1 MTVAPYVVGWFMVVF
16 QALHSDRTRDRGWH
30 IMGSCA
36 VSFTGYLILAT
47 SVQKSVGAAYFA
59 LFLVVGGN
67 YSLFPLVMC
76 VFSLSGSNRCI
87 SLTLIVTG
95 AGQQTPSRQHPN
107 EVSALR
113 LSSRFPT
120 VSPCESHFQFRYRSS
135 LTWSI
140 YSASPQIYF
149 DPEDEYR
156 KGHAISA
163 G

>member
-1 MTVAPYVVGWFMVVF
+1 
-16 QALHSDRTRDRGWH
+16 
-30 IMGSCA
+30 MGSSA

-67 YSLFPLVMC
+67 WSLFALTLY
-76 VFSLSGSNRCI
+76 VFFLPGSNCRT

-107 EVSALR
+107 EASALR

-120 VSPCESHFQFRYRSS
+120 VCPCESHF
-135 LTWSI
+135 
-140 YSASPQIYF
+140 
-149 DPEDEYR
+149 
-156 KGHAISA
+156 
-163 G
+163 